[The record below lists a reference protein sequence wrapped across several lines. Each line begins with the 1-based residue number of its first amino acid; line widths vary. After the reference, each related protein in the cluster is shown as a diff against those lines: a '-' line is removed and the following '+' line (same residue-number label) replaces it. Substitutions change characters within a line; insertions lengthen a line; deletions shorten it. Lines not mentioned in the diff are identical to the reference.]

1 MRFRCQICQEEAS
14 ASQATMCTHGG
25 DRPLAACPRCVKK
38 SESAKRSLQQ
48 IDPKWRLLDIMGA
61 AFEDIE
67 IGNDDEATYAF
78 LRKALPNFPKIAEAW
93 RTGGLSSAIEVR
105 AKLHKEYREKREALK
120 KKVLGS
126 IGISFPGRKDYKESK
141 QQLFECDKA
150 EIKEKL
156 INKQETNPMKRAAKK
171 RRQQKVQG
179 RAKLREKN
187 LERKRNNKGPQEIS
201 LGRSLSGDEAADAI
215 YSAAYGFLT
224 GDEKD

>member
-1 MRFRCQICQEEAS
+1 
-14 ASQATMCTHGG
+14 MCTHGG

-48 IDPKWRLLDIMGA
+48 IEPTRRLLDFMGQ

-78 LRKALPNFPKIAEAW
+78 LRKTIPKFPKIAEAW

-105 AKLHKEYREKREALK
+105 SKLHKEYREKREALK

-126 IGISFPGRKDYKESK
+126 IGISFPGRTDHKETK
-141 QQLFECDKA
+141 QQLFECSKGA
-150 EIKEKL
+150 IEEKL
-156 INKQETNPMKRAAKK
+156 RNKQETNPMKRAAKK

-179 RAKLREKN
+179 RAKLREKKR
-187 LERKRNNKGPQEIS
+187 ERIRNKKTTKEIS
-201 LGRSLSGDEAADAI
+201 LGRSIAGDEAADAI
-215 YSAAYGFLT
+215 YSAAYDFLT